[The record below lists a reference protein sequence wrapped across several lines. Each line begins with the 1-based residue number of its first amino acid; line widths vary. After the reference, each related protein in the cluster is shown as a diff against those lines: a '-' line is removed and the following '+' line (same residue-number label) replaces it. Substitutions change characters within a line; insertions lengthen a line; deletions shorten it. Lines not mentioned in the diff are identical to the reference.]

1 MKVLKTTLNIGI
13 DKPFSF
19 LHMTDTHFTETD
31 NSDSPVRV
39 EFAAERRVQIFPK
52 ARENAL
58 FAEQYVLESKLPLFH
73 TGDIIDFFTPANFR
87 FAKNFAEKTNLTLIA
102 GNHEIHTC
110 PNNVFCEDD
119 FTIDLAHREERL
131 DYAQGWF
138 SNDIRYFCREING
151 VYLVGINNSDYQ
163 ISDSNFSRLKEL
175 SELGKPIILFM
186 HIPLYSTEI
195 YKQANNAML
204 SIPDEIVDKFS
215 EFQQFEQRANATTK
229 KTVEFIKNTS
239 IFKFV
244 VCGHLHFDF
253 ETEDKDDIK
262 QILTGINTLR
272 EITVI

>member
-110 PNNVFCEDD
+110 PIMFFVK
-119 FTIDLAHREERL
+119 TISRSISLTAKKDLIMHRGGFRM
-131 DYAQGWF
+131 
-138 SNDIRYFCREING
+138 I
-151 VYLVGINNSDYQ
+151 
-163 ISDSNFSRLKEL
+163 
-175 SELGKPIILFM
+175 
-186 HIPLYSTEI
+186 
-195 YKQANNAML
+195 
-204 SIPDEIVDKFS
+204 
-215 EFQQFEQRANATTK
+215 
-229 KTVEFIKNTS
+229 
-239 IFKFV
+239 
-244 VCGHLHFDF
+244 
-253 ETEDKDDIK
+253 
-262 QILTGINTLR
+262 
-272 EITVI
+272 